1 MKKTYIAPSVT
12 TETLTVR
19 DLLAASTI
27 YIDRDS
33 DAVDANTSLSNR
45 KIWDSE
51 NQWGNS
57 GIWANKE

>member
-1 MKKTYIAPSVT
+1 MKKTYIAPSVI

-27 YIDRDS
+27 HIDKES
-33 DAVDANTSLSNR
+33 GAVDANTSLSNR